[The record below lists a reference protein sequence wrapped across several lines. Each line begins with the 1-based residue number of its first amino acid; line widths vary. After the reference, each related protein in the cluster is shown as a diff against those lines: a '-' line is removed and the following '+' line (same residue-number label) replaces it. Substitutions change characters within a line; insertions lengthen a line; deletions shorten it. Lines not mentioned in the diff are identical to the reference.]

1 MWIQAF
7 AYGKVLARPV
17 LTLLERELLAVS
29 ILTALGHLEGP
40 LLGHMRACVRLGATP
55 DDVAAAL
62 PRCPTRWARPAGTR
76 RRPSSRGSDP
86 RLGVG
91 HLSQPLRARVR
102 GA

>member
-55 DDVAAAL
+55 DDVAAAVAAVPHAL
-62 PRCPTRWARPAGTR
+62 GEANRDAAKALLTR
-76 RRPSSRGSDP
+76 
-86 RLGVG
+86 L
-91 HLSQPLRARVR
+91 
-102 GA
+102 